1 MPEINKPLE
10 DESFT
15 QEKKIRVEH
24 IYNNMNDL
32 LKEVRFL
39 DNTSL
44 IFSGTIWAWILTN
57 GIKENL
63 VLSVIPLLVVILL
76 AYKAN
81 SLLKEYRKQKKK
93 YRKYLKKALIK
104 SEKIKKNSKRRS
116 INNTFY
122 AIVIGANLIIT
133 LLFYYTQLG
142 YHLCKVAH

>member
-1 MPEINKPLE
+1 MPENN
-10 DESFT
+10 ESSVDGIFT
-15 QEKKIRVEH
+15 EEKKIRVEH

-63 VLSVIPLLVVILL
+63 VLSVIPLLVVMLL

-93 YRKYLKKALIK
+93 YKKYLKKALIK

-122 AIVIGANLIIT
+122 AIVIGANLIIA